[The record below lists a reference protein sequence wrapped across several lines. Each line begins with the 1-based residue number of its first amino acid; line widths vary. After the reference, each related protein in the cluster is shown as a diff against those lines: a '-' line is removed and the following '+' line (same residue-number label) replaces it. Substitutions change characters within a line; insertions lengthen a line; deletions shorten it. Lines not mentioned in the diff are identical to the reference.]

1 MHYFTKTNPGH
12 WHGSPPGQTD
22 SSSFEGRPAIPL
34 FNTFLLPCRFIQ
46 GAGQPY
52 VVISTVSLLQEN
64 LSERGA
70 GGLLEELCLLL
81 SNCGRLSVVPWLP
94 APLASLPYLLSFPTH
109 HRGQTAWT
117 GRTGAIRQYCQTV
130 ALAYTQLRK

>member
-1 MHYFTKTNPGH
+1 MKTKSHFSSVALFHKDQPWSLAWQPPLARLTAAALKGDRRFHFFTLFCFLAASFKVQ
-12 WHGSPPGQTD
+12 GSH
-22 SSSFEGRPAIPL
+22 
-34 FNTFLLPCRFIQ
+34 
-46 GAGQPY
+46 
-52 VVISTVSLLQEN
+52 ISTVSLLQEN

-117 GRTGAIRQYCQTV
+117 GRTGGIRQYC
-130 ALAYTQLRK
+130 